1 MIREFW
7 VENYYSI
14 KDRQTLNFESK
25 GNYDAFTSVMV
36 DEKTRLNK
44 IAILYGAN
52 ASGKTN
58 FLVALQAIFSLLVN
72 PKRDRSHKIGVYQ
85 PFALLKGEPTNMY
98 VSFYHESIRYDYEIS
113 FNESYILKEELNYYP
128 NGSKALFYKREFISD
143 SAAAKISFG
152 TSVGIKKKTEDTFI
166 SRTLNNHTVLSTYTN
181 TSFEEEIPKV
191 SNLYNWIRNYVHN
204 IDGDYSN
211 TESIAEMLKKVEN
224 DEKMKRFYL
233 QMIAKA
239 DFNIIDFHYEET
251 PKVYS
256 EKERKLILENTSIPE
271 QIKENI
277 LNGKN
282 QDIIFTSKAGAN
294 SFDLKINDQSS
305 GTLMFLRR
313 LRLLYDMVT
322 ENHVYFLDEP
332 ESDLHYDLFLFY
344 LNTFIYNSEKTQLI
358 MSSHLTSL
366 LAEDLINDQRDL
378 IYFVEKDSDTA
389 SSSCKRADKF
399 GLHKNQSLYNAY
411 KTGKFGA
418 KPALGSPFILND

>member
-1 MIREFW
+1 MKNTDNSNKKNKKIIHLYPIMIFAIIICVVLSFVMFFYNVYIAVAGIISIAIMLIISIFKNKIEFRKL
-7 VENYYSI
+7 ENYVLSI
-14 KDRQTLNFESK
+14 EKKLSVNNQDGELKNFPLPVLLFDNTDKIIWYNTLF
-25 GNYDAFTSVMV
+25 
-36 DEKTRLNK
+36 
-44 IAILYGAN
+44 
-52 ASGKTN
+52 
-58 FLVALQAIFSLLVN
+58 
-72 PKRDRSHKIGVYQ
+72 
-85 PFALLKGEPTNMY
+85 
-98 VSFYHESIRYDYEIS
+98 
-113 FNESYILKEELNYYP
+113 
-128 NGSKALFYKREFISD
+128 KREFISD

-344 LNTFIYNSEKTQLI
+344 INTFIYNSEKTQLI